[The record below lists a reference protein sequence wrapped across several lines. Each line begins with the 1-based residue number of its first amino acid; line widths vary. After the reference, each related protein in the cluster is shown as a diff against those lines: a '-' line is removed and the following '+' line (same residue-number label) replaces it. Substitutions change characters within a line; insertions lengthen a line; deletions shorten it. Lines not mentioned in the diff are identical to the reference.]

1 MYEYLFCLYP
11 LSFPQNCPI
20 NNPLHILAPPPVLF
34 QIFLW
39 KGFKYKQ
46 FPAQKIIQI
55 QNVPQCSAANNE
67 CFILLNIHY
76 LIQQTNNLEFFCM
89 RIPLNFSSFFV
100 LKTLKKYNILCGFS
114 QDFYFRY
121 FDNGPVQSLNSPK
134 VKHSM
139 EIIDFV
145 ASLLRYPTA
154 LWIFNYQFTECIW
167 LNRVNTTTSTKKP
180 LYTEQKKIE
189 LILIFSSIYS
199 SSSFFPVFPPK
210 WKQNNY

>member
-1 MYEYLFCLYP
+1 MNIFFAYIHYLSPKTVRSIIHFIFSP
-11 LSFPQNCPI
+11 
-20 NNPLHILAPPPVLF
+20 PPPVLF

-89 RIPLNFSSFFV
+89 RIPLNFSSFFCFEDFEKIQYFV
-100 LKTLKKYNILCGFS
+100 WIFS
-114 QDFYFRY
+114 RFLLQ
-121 FDNGPVQSLNSPK
+121 FDNRPVQSLNSPK

-167 LNRVNTTTSTKKP
+167 LNRVNTTTSTKKT
-180 LYTEQKKIE
+180 LYTEQKKKFE